1 MFDPENYPITIAEM
15 AQAKRELDSV
25 LSESE
30 HDQLIDWL
38 AMNPDAGD
46 IIQGTNGV
54 RKTRWGYDG
63 KGKRGGL
70 RIIYY
75 FRDLNMPI
83 YVIAVYKKNEK
94 LNLTAQEKRVIS
106 QMVDKVVMA
115 WAHRREQLLTRS
127 AG

>member
-1 MFDPENYPITIAEM
+1 MFDPDSYLITIAEM
-15 AQAKRELDSV
+15 AQARKDLDAI

-30 HDQLIDWL
+30 RDQLIDWL
-38 AMNPDAGD
+38 AMSPDAGD
-46 IIQGTNGV
+46 IIPGTNGV
-54 RKTRWGYDG
+54 RKVRWSYGG

-83 YVIAVYKKNEK
+83 YLIAVYKKNEK
-94 LNLTAQEKRVIS
+94 LNISAREKRMIS
-106 QMVDKVVMA
+106 QMVDDIVNE
-115 WAHRREQLLTRS
+115 WARRREHMVARS

>member
-1 MFDPENYPITIAEM
+1 MFDPDSYLITIAEM
-15 AQAKRELDSV
+15 AQARKDLDAI

-30 HDQLIDWL
+30 RDQLIDWL
-38 AMNPDAGD
+38 AMSPDAGD
-46 IIQGTNGV
+46 IIPGTNGV
-54 RKTRWGYDG
+54 RKVRWSYGG

-83 YVIAVYKKNEK
+83 SLIAVYKKNEK
-94 LNLTAQEKRVIS
+94 LNISAREKRMIS
-106 QMVDKVVMA
+106 QMVDDIVNE
-115 WAHRREQLLTRS
+115 WARRREHMVARS

>member
-1 MFDPENYPITIAEM
+1 MFDPENYRISIAEM
-15 AQAKRELDSV
+15 GQAKKDLDSC
-25 LSESE
+25 LNEQE
-30 HDQLIDWL
+30 KDELIDWL
-38 AMNPDAGD
+38 SLHPDIGD

-54 RKTRWGYDG
+54 RKTRWSYGG

-83 YVIAVYKKNEK
+83 YLIAVYKKNEK
-94 LNLTAQEKRVIS
+94 MNITAKEKQMIS
-106 QMVDKVVMA
+106 QLVDELVDH
-115 WAHRREQLLTRS
+115 WASKREHIIKEC